1 MHMTHRDA
9 NVLSRAAVLLGGVPV
24 LAQRLNVRPE
34 ELLTWIANKATTPE
48 AVAAS
53 ASAIVNA
60 YEIDLTGTRL
70 IKVNAVATQR
80 KRASPAEPTRD

>member
-1 MHMTHRDA
+1 MTQRDA
-9 NVLSRAAVLLGGVPV
+9 TVFSRAAVLLGGVPV

-34 ELLTWIANKATTPE
+34 ELLAWIAGKVTAPE
-48 AVAAS
+48 AVLAG

-70 IKVNAVATQR
+70 IKTSAVATRR
-80 KRASPAEPTRD
+80 KRASPEEPTRD